1 MLQFI
6 DNDYLNHNEN
16 LKKSRFSTLA
26 SRFLISIW
34 LLDSARSDISF
45 LNSRFSSLNIASL
58 QIAIGAA
65 RQDKNYFTN
74 SSIGFPVQPLGN
86 SICNIA
92 ANVAAI
98 STTLKGFAVL
108 PFGIFHPYH
117 IKGTC
122 VS

>member
-45 LNSRFSSLNIASL
+45 LNSRFSFLN
-58 QIAIGAA
+58 
-65 RQDKNYFTN
+65 
-74 SSIGFPVQPLGN
+74 
-86 SICNIA
+86 
-92 ANVAAI
+92 
-98 STTLKGFAVL
+98 
-108 PFGIFHPYH
+108 
-117 IKGTC
+117 
-122 VS
+122 